1 MAETLNYFKPVST
14 GQDNKL
20 ILGGTVET
28 AGGQDLKKVYLPVDI
43 TNISSAAVVYLPC
56 PVAGTITKITTI
68 INGAIATAN
77 AILTGRIGSTAITNG
92 AVTIPFSGSAAGQ
105 VNSTTPTALN
115 TVAVGN
121 NINFTAN
128 NASTNTVRATIVVE
142 ITLS

>member
-1 MAETLNYFKPVST
+1 MTETLNYFKPVST

-68 INGAIATAN
+68 II
-77 AILTGRIGSTAITNG
+77 
-92 AVTIPFSGSAAGQ
+92 
-105 VNSTTPTALN
+105 
-115 TVAVGN
+115 
-121 NINFTAN
+121 NI
-128 NASTNTVRATIVVE
+128 I
-142 ITLS
+142 

>member
-1 MAETLNYFKPVST
+1 MSNVLNRFEPAV
-14 GQDNKL
+14 GNDNKL
-20 ILGGTVET
+20 IIGGSFET
-28 AGGQDLKKVYLPVDI
+28 EAGQSLTKVYLPVDI

-56 PVAGTITKITTI
+56 PVAGTISKITTI

-77 AILTGRIGSTAITNG
+77 AILTGKIGSTTITGG